1 MTLQDLR
8 FKPSNESAVM
18 DLPRNFTGS
27 CFCSLAFIVLF
38 RIRTEE
44 TLGKKAHTI
53 KANRNLTMN
62 MPKTTASTLASE
74 EGDDPHDL
82 PDSKR
87 LRPTES
93 TSSSGSNSNSNSRE
107 ESSSKKSRDHASVN
121 YLSSQEP
128 IATSGDQVQQF
139 ANLPRQNTALRG
151 TSTTFQPLAPN
162 LEIILKEADPEQP
175 IQDPSSGSP
184 SSGLQINPPRGNL
197 RRRDVGSPSNAL
209 RSLLVDRR
217 RTRTSPPSDDSA
229 SPPTVAAASFAHQH
243 QAVSTAATTKPP
255 QTIRWYHTAL
265 LIGHSTYI
273 DGLILEQHKQL
284 RDQQQSNYSI
294 AFPDVDEELWD
305 LAMSF
310 SFQAQRQFQSRS
322 SSCSTKDETK
332 ESKPLENQPFTNTRA
347 AVDDTGYTAAT
358 SHTGRAPMAFPEL
371 VRPAPAS
378 SSSLVSMIMSGTK
391 GDTQHSCAPKEEEED
406 PEVMNVHQALRL
418 ALFYDKY
425 GFVRAKQICDKVIAS
440 HLAKFQE
447 ICQRQQAY
455 EWEQHDHLKKQL
467 VPSSS
472 SSTPSPQQ
480 DQMTSPSTTSPI
492 RRMLTRDH
500 PTTRTT
506 DHIGERHP
514 SSASPTIIFSTDTI
528 SSLVDCSRV
537 ANLPIAQEQARSLL
551 KQVFFHWQDF
561 HQGHVGMSH
570 ESRECLFPKK
580 DLFLFL

>member
-1 MTLQDLR
+1 M
-8 FKPSNESAVM
+8 
-18 DLPRNFTGS
+18 
-27 CFCSLAFIVLF
+27 LF

-53 KANRNLTMN
+53 EANRNLTMN

-74 EGDDPHDL
+74 EGDDQHDL

-93 TSSSGSNSNSNSRE
+93 TSSSRSNSNSRE
-107 ESSSKKSRDHASVN
+107 ESSIKKSRDHASVN

-139 ANLPRQNTALRG
+139 ANLPRQNTALGG

-217 RTRTSPPSDDSA
+217 RTRTSPPSDDRA
-229 SPPTVAAASFAHQH
+229 SPPSVAAASFAHQH
-243 QAVSTAATTKPP
+243 QTILSTTATTKPP

-273 DGLILEQHKQL
+273 DGLILEQQKQQ

-310 SFQAQRQFQSRS
+310 SFQAQRQFLSQS
-322 SSCSTKDETK
+322 SSSSTKDETK
-332 ESKPLENQPFTNTRA
+332 ESTSLENQPFANTRD
-347 AVDDTGYTAAT
+347 AVDDSGYTAAST
-358 SHTGRAPMAFPEL
+358 RLAGRAPMAFPEL
-371 VRPAPAS
+371 VRPASAS
-378 SSSLVSMIMSGTK
+378 PSSLVSMIMSGTK
-391 GDTQHSCAPKEEEED
+391 GDTQHCHAPKEEEED

-418 ALFYDKY
+418 APFYDKY

-440 HLAKFQE
+440 YLAKFQE

-455 EWEQHDHLKKQL
+455 EWEQHDHFNKQL
-467 VPSSS
+467 SLSPL
-472 SSTPSPQQ
+472 STPSPQE

-506 DHIGERHP
+506 DHIGKSHP
-514 SSASPTIIFSTDTI
+514 SSASPTIFSTDTI

-537 ANLPIAQEQARSLL
+537 AILPIAQEQARSLL

-580 DLFLFL
+580 DLFPFL